1 MNNIQ
6 RIEGYHQ
13 QLSSIGQSAPNAP
26 QESQKAA
33 KTDENEDKVQISN
46 MALYM
51 SKIASLPEIR
61 SEKVEAIKGA
71 LAEGSYD
78 VDGKLPAAFAKLLE
92 EENLV

>member
-1 MNNIQ
+1 MNNIH
-6 RIEGYHQ
+6 RIEGYHHK
-13 QLSSIGQSAPNAP
+13 LSSIGQSAPNSP

-33 KTDENEDKVQISN
+33 KVDKKEDKVQISN

-61 SEKVEAIKGA
+61 AEKVEAIQEA

-78 VDGKLPAAFAKLLE
+78 VDGKLPAALVRLLE